1 MLRVISRNWWLI
13 VLRGVCAIV
22 FGVLAWS
29 QPGLTLATLVLL
41 WGVFAFADGVLAFS
55 AAISGKA
62 GTPWWA
68 LVLEGLVG
76 LAAGIAAFFL
86 PGMTTLVLLYLI
98 AAKAIVAGVLEIVAA
113 IQLRQEIHGEVW
125 LALAGLASLA
135 FGVMLIARPG
145 LGALAVMWLIGLYA
159 ILFGI
164 VLVALGFRVK
174 SYKHVALAA

>member
-1 MLRVISRNWWLI
+1 
-13 VLRGVCAIV
+13 
-22 FGVLAWS
+22 
-29 QPGLTLATLVLL
+29 
-41 WGVFAFADGVLAFS
+41 
-55 AAISGKA
+55 
-62 GTPWWA
+62 
-68 LVLEGLVG
+68 VLEGLVG